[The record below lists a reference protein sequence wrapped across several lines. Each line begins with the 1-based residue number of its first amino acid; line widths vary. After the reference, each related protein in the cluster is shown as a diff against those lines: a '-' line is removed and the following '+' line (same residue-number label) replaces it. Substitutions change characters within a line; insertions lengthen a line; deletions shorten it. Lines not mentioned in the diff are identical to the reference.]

1 MMTAQISKA
10 PMTMANLLLNAA
22 QTPKPSMA
30 TTGNLLLTP
39 PLLLIPPLMMFAL
52 KSTQQPPLFKNSF
65 LNTSRSKK
73 SFSYT
78 PPTSSSTRPL
88 SLRLSWNNAA
98 VPISPVHK
106 KDHKGFGGNMS
117 CADFWGPLSGW
128 DDVVQMEKKFVCGW
142 AAKEDSTVAG
152 TEDDFAPTLLRMWHS
167 WYYLQSWKNFGKRKD
182 RNPSKKQC
190 VTFNDV
196 EGVDA
201 AKAELLEIVSCIKG
215 DSKYMKLGAKLPRGV
230 LLAGPPGTGKT
241 LLARAVAGEANV
253 AFFSMSASEFVEIF
267 AGNGAARVRNLFSD
281 ARKRSPSIIF
291 IDEID
296 AVGGQRG
303 ISFNS
308 ERDQTLNQLLT
319 EMDGFEKGATV
330 VVIAATNRPELLD
343 SALMRPGRFSRKVV
357 VGKPDEDGRR
367 KIFSLY
373 LEKVPMDKEDKQVI
387 CDIVASRT
395 PGLVGADLE
404 NIANEAVMLA
414 ARTGGD
420 YVTKEDVLQALERS
434 TTKICNDDATS
445 EAKSPYLFGQMAL
458 ESVQAGGY

>member
-1 MMTAQISKA
+1 MSDGKLSRKIFMVVIGASFCVLVA
-10 PMTMANLLLNAA
+10 FVL
-22 QTPKPSMA
+22 PKQEASRWVVDPEHLSRAMKDIFFGA
-30 TTGNLLLTP
+30 FFAC
-39 PLLLIPPLMMFAL
+39 PL
-52 KSTQQPPLFKNSF
+52 TQQLSFKSI
-65 LNTSRSKK
+65 KK
-73 SFSYT
+73 LIKRFW
-78 PPTSSSTRPL
+78 L
-88 SLRLSWNNAA
+88 Q
-98 VPISPVHK
+98 
-106 KDHKGFGGNMS
+106 MS
-117 CADFWGPLSGW
+117 
-128 DDVVQMEKKFVCGW
+128 
-142 AAKEDSTVAG
+142 
-152 TEDDFAPTLLRMWHS
+152 DFAPTLLRIWHS
-167 WYYLQSWKNFGKRKD
+167 WYYLQSWKFFGKRKD

-241 LLARAVAGEANV
+241 LLARAVAGEAGV

-267 AGNGAARVRNLFSD
+267 VGNGAARVRNLFSD

-296 AVGGQRG
+296 AVGGHRG

-343 SALMRPGRFSRKVV
+343 SALIRPGRFSRKVV

-373 LEKVPMDKEDKQVI
+373 LQKVPMGKEDKQVI
-387 CDIVASRT
+387 CDLVASRT
-395 PGLVGADLE
+395 SGLVGADLE
-404 NIANEAVMLA
+404 NIAHEAVMLA
-414 ARTGGD
+414 GRRGGD
-420 YVTKEDVLQALERS
+420 FVTKEDVLQALGRA
-434 TTKICNDDATS
+434 TTKICNDDTTS

-458 ESVQAGGY
+458 ESVHAEGYQFRTNHL